1 MQWYI
6 LIIISAILI
15 SLSDILK
22 KSILNKEHSAEFS
35 TTHSII
41 ITLLLTPFIYNL
53 QLNMSNIVI
62 VLLIIKSILLLA
74 SSLLFMKAIK
84 HNQLSKIMPLKNLSP
99 VFLLIL
105 AFAILNEHISTQ
117 KLLGVFMI
125 LVSGYL
131 LEKESLK
138 KENILKNKYF
148 IYVILSMIFVSISA
162 LLDKYLINYVN
173 IYTLLYIP
181 FLLMTIFMIIIQ
193 FTIYKGYHDIKHS
206 VRYGGY
212 WLIISAIVILISDFT
227 YFLAVAI
234 PGTFISLIIPLRRLS
249 TLFSTILGGAIFHDK
264 FIVDRIVLCL
274 FMLVGVYLL
283 VTA

>member
-6 LIIISAILI
+6 LVVISAILI
-15 SLSDILK
+15 SFSDILK

-84 HNQLSKIMPLKNLSP
+84 HNQLSQIMPLKNLSP

-105 AFAILNEHISTQ
+105 AFALLNEHISTQ

-138 KENILKNKYF
+138 KENILKNIYF
-148 IYVILSMIFVSISA
+148 ILSMIFVSISA

-193 FTIYKGYHDIKHS
+193 FTIYKGYQDIKHS
-206 VRYGGY
+206 IKYGGY